1 MKPNLVHF
9 LCGAISAVAVASA
22 PAAGRSDES
31 SGWVKHRPMEPY
43 HNPDGTF
50 RRLRGVVET
59 TNWSGYA
66 VTAGSPYT
74 SASATWQVPNATYD
88 GGATPYGYEYV
99 FNWVGI
105 GGDADATLIQLGT
118 ESIVSTSGTVFF
130 YAWYEL
136 YPASDNEIALT
147 VKLGDIVTASL
158 QCTAACS
165 PGQVQTWQLTMS
177 DQTAKSAWT
186 QSFRYQSSMASAEWI
201 TEPPYYNAIL
211 PLADYGQAIFDP
223 VEANGTNPNLSL
235 SANGIVAAVPWGE
248 TSNPS
253 APAGGDAFTTCWGA
267 KGAGLTPC
275 IAGSLTPLAATSP
288 PPPPPASNNAVVTL
302 TASPDPTVVPGEAS
316 KLTWVSKNASSCKGS
331 GFNVVPSG
339 WALVF
344 PRVTTSYS
352 IACAGAG
359 GDSATAMV
367 TVTVK

>member
-118 ESIVSTSGTVFF
+118 EFDRLHLRHRILLRLVRALSRQRQRNRADREAGRHRHGIAAMHRRMLPGPGPDLAAHDVG
-130 YAWYEL
+130 
-136 YPASDNEIALT
+136 PNREIGL
-147 VKLGDIVTASL
+147 D
-158 QCTAACS
+158 
-165 PGQVQTWQLTMS
+165 
-177 DQTAKSAWT
+177 
-186 QSFRYQSSMASAEWI
+186 AE
-201 TEPPYYNAIL
+201 L
-211 PLADYGQAIFDP
+211 PLP
-223 VEANGTNPNLSL
+223 VEHGV
-235 SANGIVAAVPWGE
+235 GRMDHRAAV
-248 TSNPS
+248 
-253 APAGGDAFTTCWGA
+253 
-267 KGAGLTPC
+267 L
-275 IAGSLTPLAATSP
+275 
-288 PPPPPASNNAVVTL
+288 
-302 TASPDPTVVPGEAS
+302 
-316 KLTWVSKNASSCKGS
+316 
-331 GFNVVPSG
+331 
-339 WALVF
+339 
-344 PRVTTSYS
+344 
-352 IACAGAG
+352 
-359 GDSATAMV
+359 
-367 TVTVK
+367 